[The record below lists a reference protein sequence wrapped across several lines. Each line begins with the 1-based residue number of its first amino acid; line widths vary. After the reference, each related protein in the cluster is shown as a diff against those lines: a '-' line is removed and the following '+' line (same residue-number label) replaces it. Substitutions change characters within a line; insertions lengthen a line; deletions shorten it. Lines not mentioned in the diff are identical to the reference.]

1 MEHDRIIGKTDKP
14 MDWVNSLVI
23 VEKKDGSLRLCLDP
37 KDLNSVIRHGNFQ
50 VPSFED
56 VVSCLE
62 GRNSY
67 WQLPLSEESSY
78 LRTFNTSLADT
89 ASYVCHLEFAM
100 YLRCCRGEYIVFGD
114 MQGVEVIAD
123 DRIIAEATEE
133 EHDRLLRNVM
143 PRAREQNV

>member
-1 MEHDRIIGKTDKP
+1 MPGGKKYFAD
-14 MDWVNSLVI
+14 
-23 VEKKDGSLRLCLDP
+23 LD
-37 KDLNSVIRHGNFQ
+37 Q
-50 VPSFED
+50 
-56 VVSCLE
+56 
-62 GRNSY
+62 RNSY

-123 DRIIAEATEE
+123 NMIIAGGTEE
-133 EHDRLLRNVM
+133 EHDRLLKNVM
-143 PRAREQNV
+143 QGARKQNVKFNPKKI